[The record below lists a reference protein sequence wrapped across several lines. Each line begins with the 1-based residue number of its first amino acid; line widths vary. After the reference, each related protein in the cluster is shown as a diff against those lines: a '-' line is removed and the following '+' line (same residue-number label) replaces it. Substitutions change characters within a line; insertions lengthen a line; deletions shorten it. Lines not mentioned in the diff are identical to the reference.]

1 MWSNGAYSSWNSYY
15 QLKVL
20 ALLKLFWILLYSSFI
35 KQGTSQTF
43 LDPGPAYLL
52 ITTNWKVLGS
62 GQNNQN
68 NKMVYGALNV
78 QAVTCTCQSPAS
90 LQCGHWALS
99 PPPALCTLLGGLDCW
114 QYDGF
119 PFGGCWSQAQSPTQI
134 PKGKLIDHLDFGQR
148 VLKPCKIKCPFFLR
162 KRFNNICLLILLGI
176 KRTILFHA
184 LHQSKD
190 KGCHVLFQIPTHDNS
205 PTNTRGRMKISVLA
219 RDKFYHEIYF
229 ASYFIRNVC
238 KFVSSL
244 K

>member
-1 MWSNGAYSSWNSYY
+1 MEHLTSKQLHVHASHLLRSS
-15 QLKVL
+15 V
-20 ALLKLFWILLYSSFI
+20 
-35 KQGTSQTF
+35 GTDLSRPH
-43 LDPGPAYLL
+43 LPCAP
-52 ITTNWKVLGS
+52 
-62 GQNNQN
+62 
-68 NKMVYGALNV
+68 
-78 QAVTCTCQSPAS
+78 C
-90 LQCGHWALS
+90 WA
-99 PPPALCTLLGGLDCW
+99 DCW

-119 PFGGCWSQAQSPTQI
+119 PFGGCWSQAQSPTWI
-134 PKGKLIDHLDFGQR
+134 PKGKLINHLDFGQR

-184 LHQSKD
+184 LHQSED
-190 KGCHVLFQIPTHDNS
+190 KGCHILFQIPTHYNS
-205 PTNTRGRMKISVLA
+205 PTNMRGGMKISVLA